1 MNTVT
6 NNYNVAEDIDNTE
19 SIKDSCVMSDTE
31 AKIISA
37 SADNDNGNDTPPTS
51 PASALEPISK
61 EDTSLNE
68 ENINTAI
75 KEYGLLE
82 LVYTTLPPSQYKS
95 VREKS
100 VSESILKLKYDQIL
114 HDVFKNIPKRQ
125 GSRKEIG
132 KQKLIEMLY
141 GLNRYQK
148 EQIEKADFS
157 YMDKAI
163 QQAKENQEP
172 TSINKMMKIKK
183 DEELAQK
190 AEAKRLKKEAEEAEL
205 VKKLDEAKKANP
217 DEVFDAAL
225 IDLPLAPKDFDF
237 SSLSLPLT
245 DDALLLV
252 AVEADDM
259 VRGLEF
265 IKHQNAVYKTNFIW
279 DRDRIFVTGEWCK
292 NRHTMFLLAVKG
304 DPERPHNTFKAESVF
319 FEHQSSATHYVPD
332 YFYELIENMCLGKQ
346 YLEVFSNRQFS
357 DSWHILDTKT
367 NNLTN
372 GEK

>member
-1 MNTVT
+1 MTEKNKI
-6 NNYNVAEDIDNTE
+6 NN
-19 SIKDSCVMSDTE
+19 
-31 AKIISA
+31 IIEKS
-37 SADNDNGNDTPPTS
+37 
-51 PASALEPISK
+51 SK
-61 EDTSLNE
+61 
-68 ENINTAI
+68 AI
-75 KEYGLLE
+75 AAYGLE
-82 LVYTTLPPSQYKS
+82 KLVYSTLPPHKYISANVKS
-95 VREKS
+95 LET
-100 VSESILKLKYDQIL
+100 SIQKLKYDKIL
-114 HDVFKNIPKRQ
+114 HEIFKEIPTRQ
-125 GSRKEIG
+125 GCRTSMG
-132 KQKLIEMLY
+132 KQKLIEEIY
-141 GLNRYQK
+141 GLNRYYK
-148 EQIEKADFS
+148 EKIEKADFS

-217 DEVFDAAL
+217 DELFDAAL
-225 IDLPLAPKDFDF
+225 IDLPLAPENFDLN
-237 SSLSLPLT
+237 SLKLPLA
-245 DDALLLV
+245 DNALLLV
-252 AVEADDM
+252 VVEADDM
-259 VRGLEF
+259 MRGLEF

-279 DRDRIFVTGEWCK
+279 DRDRIFVNGEWCK

-332 YFYELIENMCLGKQ
+332 YFYELIENMCLSKQ

>member
-1 MNTVT
+1 MTEKNKI
-6 NNYNVAEDIDNTE
+6 NN
-19 SIKDSCVMSDTE
+19 
-31 AKIISA
+31 IIEKS
-37 SADNDNGNDTPPTS
+37 
-51 PASALEPISK
+51 SK
-61 EDTSLNE
+61 
-68 ENINTAI
+68 AI
-75 KEYGLLE
+75 AAYGLE
-82 LVYTTLPPSQYKS
+82 KLVYSTLPPHKYISANVKS
-95 VREKS
+95 LET
-100 VSESILKLKYDQIL
+100 SIQKLKYDKIL
-114 HDVFKNIPKRQ
+114 HEIFKEIPTRQ
-125 GSRKEIG
+125 GCRTSMG
-132 KQKLIEMLY
+132 KQKLIEEIY
-141 GLNRYQK
+141 GLNRYYK
-148 EQIEKADFS
+148 EKIEKADFS

-217 DEVFDAAL
+217 DELFDAAL
-225 IDLPLAPKDFDF
+225 IDLPLAPENFDLN
-237 SSLSLPLT
+237 SLKLPLA
-245 DDALLLV
+245 DNALLLV
-252 AVEADDM
+252 VVEADDM
-259 VRGLEF
+259 MRGLEF

-279 DRDRIFVTGEWCK
+279 DRDRIFVNGEWCK

-304 DPERPHNTFKAESVF
+304 DSERPHNTFKAESVF

>member
-1 MNTVT
+1 MTEKNKI
-6 NNYNVAEDIDNTE
+6 NN
-19 SIKDSCVMSDTE
+19 
-31 AKIISA
+31 IIEKS
-37 SADNDNGNDTPPTS
+37 
-51 PASALEPISK
+51 SK
-61 EDTSLNE
+61 
-68 ENINTAI
+68 AI
-75 KEYGLLE
+75 AAYGLE
-82 LVYTTLPPSQYKS
+82 KLVYSTLPPHKYISANVKS
-95 VREKS
+95 LET
-100 VSESILKLKYDQIL
+100 SIQKLKYDKIL
-114 HDVFKNIPKRQ
+114 HEIFKEIPTRQ
-125 GSRKEIG
+125 GCRTSMG
-132 KQKLIEMLY
+132 KQKLIEEIY
-141 GLNRYQK
+141 GLNRYYK
-148 EQIEKADFS
+148 EKIEKADFS

-217 DEVFDAAL
+217 DELFDAAL
-225 IDLPLAPKDFDF
+225 IDLPLAPENFDLN
-237 SSLSLPLT
+237 SLKLPLA
-245 DDALLLV
+245 DNALLLV
-252 AVEADDM
+252 VVEADDM
-259 VRGLEF
+259 MRGLEF

-357 DSWHILDTKT
+357 ESWHILDTKT

>member
-1 MNTVT
+1 M
-6 NNYNVAEDIDNTE
+6 IR
-19 SIKDSCVMSDTE
+19 
-31 AKIISA
+31 AK
-37 SADNDNGNDTPPTS
+37 
-51 PASALEPISK
+51 K
-61 EDTSLNE
+61 EIEYS
-68 ENINTAI
+68 I
-75 KEYGLLE
+75 KEYGLE
-82 LVYTTLPPSQYKS
+82 DFVSKTLPPKTYNSTKRNSIEES
-95 VREKS
+95 VLGLIYDMRLRPI
-100 VSESILKLKYDQIL
+100 ILDM
-114 HDVFKNIPKRQ
+114 PKKQ
-125 GSRKEIG
+125 GSRKSIG
-132 KQKLIEMLY
+132 KLELIELLY
-141 GLNRYQK
+141 GLNRYGK
-148 EQIEKADFS
+148 EQIEKADPKWLKKTIKYAFTHQCPVKCAT
-157 YMDKAI
+157 MIRLKREEEKFRNL
-163 QQAKENQEP
+163 AK
-172 TSINKMMKIKK
+172 
-183 DEELAQK
+183 
-190 AEAKRLKKEAEEAEL
+190 AKREKEAEEAEL
-205 VKKLDEAKKANP
+205 DKKLEEAKKANP
-217 DEVFDAAL
+217 DELFDAAL

-245 DDALLLV
+245 DNALLLV

-279 DRDRIFVTGEWCK
+279 DRDRIFVNGEWCK
-292 NRHTMFLLAVKG
+292 NRHTMFLLSVKG

>member
-1 MNTVT
+1 MTEKNKI
-6 NNYNVAEDIDNTE
+6 NN
-19 SIKDSCVMSDTE
+19 
-31 AKIISA
+31 IIEKS
-37 SADNDNGNDTPPTS
+37 
-51 PASALEPISK
+51 SK
-61 EDTSLNE
+61 
-68 ENINTAI
+68 AI
-75 KEYGLLE
+75 AAYGLE
-82 LVYTTLPPSQYKS
+82 KLVYSTLPPHKYISANVKS
-95 VREKS
+95 LET
-100 VSESILKLKYDQIL
+100 SIQKLKYDKIL
-114 HDVFKNIPKRQ
+114 HEIFKEIPTRQ
-125 GSRKEIG
+125 GCRTSMG
-132 KQKLIEMLY
+132 KQKLIEEIY
-141 GLNRYQK
+141 GLNRYYK
-148 EQIEKADFS
+148 EKIEKADFS

-205 VKKLDEAKKANP
+205 VKKLEEAKKANP
-217 DEVFDAAL
+217 DELFDAAL

-245 DDALLLV
+245 DNALLLV

-279 DRDRIFVTGEWCK
+279 DRDKLFVNGEWCK

-357 DSWHILDTKT
+357 ESWHILDTKT